1 LNSFG
6 FEIFAADENSPVPL
20 TLSFQH
26 VQFNKGGARN
36 AKLKTW
42 CARTFARIYFNSE
55 NETVRAERD
64 EHQRGKIML
73 VLSRKKNESIII
85 NDNITV
91 TVIEIRGDKVRLGI
105 EAPKHVTVHR
115 REVYEAIQ
123 NQARALD
130 PDANRVRPEA

>member
-1 LNSFG
+1 MYSLMRAKCAGLSYG
-6 FEIFAADENSPVPL
+6 RVHSAMTWEHFEL
-20 TLSFQH
+20 H
-26 VQFNKGGARN
+26 MHRM
-36 AKLKTW
+36 
-42 CARTFARIYFNSE
+42 
-55 NETVRAERD
+55 VRAARD
-64 EHQRGKIML
+64 EHQRGAAML

-130 PDANRVRPEA
+130 QEPKVPRRRFEVAGPFAC

>member
-1 LNSFG
+1 LKAG
-6 FEIFAADENSPVPL
+6 CAI
-20 TLSFQH
+20 TLA
-26 VQFNKGGARN
+26 G
-36 AKLKTW
+36 T
-42 CARTFARIYFNSE
+42 YFRSK
-55 NETVRAERD
+55 NETVRAARD
-64 EHQRGKIML
+64 EHQRGNVML